1 MYCASSSLASDFEP
15 KKKKSLRPSLP
26 GNLNVHTGG
35 ASRDPPAFLQTLEL
49 ALARV
54 LGLALHEVI
63 VVGAAPGADEEGGGE
78 EGRGG
83 GADLLHGGDRVG

>member
-1 MYCASSSLASDFEP
+1 MRERASDRH
-15 KKKKSLRPSLP
+15 KVSLP
-26 GNLNVHTGG
+26 GPGIFDVHTGG
-35 ASRDPPAFLQTLEL
+35 ASRDPTALLQTLEL
-49 ALARV
+49 GLAGV